1 MISKL
6 DGTNNGLNIIQD
18 GKIVANTLKGLPS
31 HSITAIFQEQTGRLW
46 VDSARG
52 LAYRE
57 KDRFHA
63 LDQSPARNIQSI
75 VAAEED
81 RDHSVWLSDPARG
94 LARLRGGRIAEIL
107 SWAQFQNRPAWALEA
122 GADGGLWLGFSQGG
136 LAYYKARHTARW
148 YGTADGLAPGAVM
161 DLHLT
166 RDGTLWIA
174 TQRGLSRFQD
184 GHIATLTTSNGLPC
198 ERIHA
203 MVEDD
208 SGALWLNT
216 ACGLIRIAATDLS
229 AWSAKPQGKVQVKV
243 YDASDGMRTH
253 PTQSGYFRRAVKSR
267 DGRLWFVV
275 LEGVAVVDPKHL
287 PENRLAPPVQIEQ
300 ITGDHK
306 AYAANLPL
314 RLPPL
319 TKDLEI
325 DYTALSFAAPEK
337 VRFRYKLE
345 GFDTAW
351 QDVRERRQA
360 LYTNLP
366 PKHYQFHV
374 IACNN
379 DGVWNQTGASVD
391 FSILPAFYQTTLFG
405 VLVAA
410 VSSALMWILY
420 RLRVRQV
427 AKRIS
432 VRYEERLAE
441 RTRIARELHDTLLQ
455 NISGF
460 ALQLDGLAKT
470 VTAPLQAK
478 DWLRELRQQAEQ
490 WLHDARESVWNLRPV
505 SEAQDLPAALRQ
517 MGQQIAAG
525 HKVEFH
531 VTVAGARR
539 AAPEKVQEH
548 LLRIAQEAT
557 RNAIHHGGATE
568 IRMEIEYPDSE
579 SIRIRISDDGCGFDL
594 EEVSRKMGHWG
605 LATMRERAQQ
615 IDGELKISATP
626 GRGTEIEVVAP
637 MKSRQE

>member
-1 MISKL
+1 
-6 DGTNNGLNIIQD
+6 
-18 GKIVANTLKGLPS
+18 
-31 HSITAIFQEQTGRLW
+31 
-46 VDSARG
+46 
-52 LAYRE
+52 
-57 KDRFHA
+57 
-63 LDQSPARNIQSI
+63 
-75 VAAEED
+75 
-81 RDHSVWLSDPARG
+81 
-94 LARLRGGRIAEIL
+94 
-107 SWAQFQNRPAWALEA
+107 
-122 GADGGLWLGFSQGG
+122 
-136 LAYYKARHTARW
+136 
-148 YGTADGLAPGAVM
+148 M

-216 ACGLIRIAATDLS
+216 ACGLTRIAATDLS

-275 LEGVAVVDPKHL
+275 LEGVAVVDPKPL
-287 PENRLAPPVQIEQ
+287 PENRVGPPVQIEQ

-410 VSSALMWILY
+410 VSSALMSILY
-420 RLRVRQV
+420 RLPVRQV
-427 AKRIS
+427 ASPIS
-432 VRYEERLAE
+432 SPYYTRLAE

-460 ALQLDGLAKT
+460 ALQDRK
-470 VTAPLQAK
+470 
-478 DWLRELRQQAEQ
+478 
-490 WLHDARESVWNLRPV
+490 S
-505 SEAQDLPAALRQ
+505 
-517 MGQQIAAG
+517 
-525 HKVEFH
+525 
-531 VTVAGARR
+531 
-539 AAPEKVQEH
+539 
-548 LLRIAQEAT
+548 T
-557 RNAIHHGGATE
+557 RLNSSHT
-568 IRMEIEYPDSE
+568 
-579 SIRIRISDDGCGFDL
+579 
-594 EEVSRKMGHWG
+594 
-605 LATMRERAQQ
+605 
-615 IDGELKISATP
+615 
-626 GRGTEIEVVAP
+626 
-637 MKSRQE
+637 